1 MGAVLPGDA
10 GDEGHLVG
18 PPNHYCLR
26 ARPRGKFVCRIPSR
40 GADRAKSLMNAG
52 APASWE
58 RYKLEL
64 RRQAVRQITGRWV

>member
-26 ARPRGKFVCRIPSR
+26 ARPRGKFVCIQNSLARRGSGQEPHERPELPLVGSGTNWNCAGKRFSR
-40 GADRAKSLMNAG
+40 
-52 APASWE
+52 
-58 RYKLEL
+58 
-64 RRQAVRQITGRWV
+64 